1 MRLDGRAWRNLGAAG
16 AAWFLLIALALTGW
30 FVVVVPLR
38 ADILDNDL
46 MHIYISATIGRQ
58 HGWNHIYSLA
68 LEQDLFSKLRPHALF
83 NDGAWN
89 DAAPPYAWIIAPL
102 TLFSPATAVAIW
114 LAISLLALA
123 ACWWIAAPGDGTSR
137 ALWLLGALAWYP
149 VLYGLSLVQPDLVM
163 ALVIAAAWRLS
174 DSGRP
179 YLAGVVLGL
188 SVIKPQLVLVLPL
201 VLLSAGRW
209 RIVLPWAAIGATL
222 VVLSVAVLGTD
233 GLNDYRITLAHQSQ
247 MANNRYFTL
256 AYLLGSGALSY
267 LGPAIVVIVAGV
279 GAYLNR
285 HAGYTRLFA
294 LGVVASM
301 LAAAYW
307 HLQDFTVLVV
317 AAWLF
322 WRDHPP
328 AWQRA
333 WLLVVVVGGEFA
345 WGITPLPVLI
355 GVAGW
360 LAFLVAQRI
369 TVPKPAPAPV

>member
-1 MRLDGRAWRNLGAAG
+1 L
-16 AAWFLLIALALTGW
+16 AWFLLIAIALTGW
-30 FVVVVPLR
+30 LVVIVPLR

-46 MHIYISATIGRQ
+46 MHIYISAIIGGQ
-58 HGWNHIYSLA
+58 HGWNHMYSLA
-68 LEQDLFSKLRPHALF
+68 LQQDLFTALRPHAVF

-89 DAAPPYAWIIAPL
+89 DAAPPYAWLIAPL
-102 TLFSPATAVAIW
+102 TLLSPATAVAIW
-114 LAISLLALA
+114 LAISLLSLA
-123 ACWWIAAPGDGTSR
+123 ACWWIAAPGEGITR

-163 ALVIAAAWRLS
+163 ILVIAAAWRLS

-201 VLLSAGRW
+201 VLLAAGRW
-209 RIVLPWAAIGATL
+209 RILVPWAAITAIF
-222 VVLSVAVLGTD
+222 VLLSLAVLGTD
-233 GLNDYRITLAHQSQ
+233 GLSDYRVTLAHQSQ

-279 GAYLNR
+279 GGYLNR
-285 HAGYTRLFA
+285 HASYARLFT

-301 LAAAYW
+301 LGATYW

-322 WRDHPP
+322 WRERPSVP
-328 AWQRA
+328 LRLL
-333 WLLVVVVGGEFA
+333 LLVIAIAGEFA
-345 WGITPLPVLI
+345 WPLTPLPILV
-355 GVAGW
+355 GVAIW
-360 LAFLVAQRI
+360 FAAMLTTPRTAPSVA
-369 TVPKPAPAPV
+369 PEH

>member
-1 MRLDGRAWRNLGAAG
+1 VGLG
-16 AAWFLLIALALTGW
+16 WFLLIAIGFTGW
-30 FVVVVPLR
+30 LAVLQPLR

-58 HGWNHIYSLA
+58 HGWNHMYSLA
-68 LEQDLFSKLRPHALF
+68 LQQDLFSMLRPHAVF

-89 DAAPPYAWIIAPL
+89 DAPPPYVWLIAPL
-102 TLFSPATAVAIW
+102 TVFSPATAVAVW

-123 ACWWIAAPGDGTSR
+123 ACWWIAAPGEGTTR

-149 VLYGLSLVQPDLVM
+149 LLYGLGLVQSDLVM
-163 ALVIAAAWRLS
+163 ALIIAAAWRLS
-174 DSGRP
+174 VSGRQ

-201 VLLSAGRW
+201 VLLAAGRW
-209 RIVLPWAAIGATL
+209 RIVLPWVAVGAIF
-222 VVLSVAVLGTD
+222 VLLSIAVLGTD
-233 GLNDYRITLAHQSQ
+233 GLSDYRGTLAHQSQ

-256 AYLLGSGALSY
+256 AYLLGSGPLGY
-267 LGPAIVVIVAGV
+267 LGPAIVAIVGGV

-285 HAGYTRLFA
+285 HASYARLFA
-294 LGVVASM
+294 LGIVASM
-301 LAAAYW
+301 LAATYW
-307 HLQDFTVLVV
+307 HLQDFTILVL

-322 WRDHPP
+322 WRDQPP

-355 GVAGW
+355 GLAGW
-360 LAFLVAQRI
+360 FAFMVAPP
-369 TVPKPAPAPV
+369 TAVPKPAPASA